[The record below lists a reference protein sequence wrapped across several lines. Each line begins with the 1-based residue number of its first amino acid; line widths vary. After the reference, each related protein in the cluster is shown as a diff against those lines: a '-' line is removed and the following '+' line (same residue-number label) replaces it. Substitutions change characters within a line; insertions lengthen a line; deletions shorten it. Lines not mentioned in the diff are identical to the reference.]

1 MSASERWNS
10 STSVP
15 IPWAIRLSPR
25 YMTKLSPARKSR
37 AMPTAWARPSGA
49 SWAMKVTSASNFD
62 PSPTAARTS
71 SAVSPTMIPM
81 SWIPAW
87 VSASIA

>member
-1 MSASERWNS
+1 M
-10 STSVP
+10 
-15 IPWAIRLSPR
+15 PWAIRLSPR

-37 AMPTAWARPSGA
+37 AMPTAWASPSGA
-49 SWAMKVTSASNFD
+49 SCGMKVTFASNFE

-81 SWIPAW
+81 SWMPAW
-87 VSASIA
+87 VSASMA